1 MSDNTTLRNDGE
13 QRCSGRVSSS
23 FSICGTSRVTF
34 TRSLNSWIHSKQVRR
49 DFRLKRLISLWV
61 LMLHYNSISVISL
74 WWYLLVEGIS
84 IFEEIP
90 RQKKHIFI
98 HFTHQNTFYTMSY
111 AIRKRDLP
119 NAFASR
125 SLDPSSCRQ
134 SAVNINV
141 NCSFCIEKYLSWLRN
156 ST

>member
-1 MSDNTTLRNDGE
+1 LSDNTTLRNDGE

-90 RQKKHIFI
+90 CQKKNIFSSILHIKI
-98 HFTHQNTFYTMSY
+98 HFTQCHMLLGNVTFRM
-111 AIRKRDLP
+111 RLP
-119 NAFASR
+119 VVVWT
-125 SLDPSSCRQ
+125 P
-134 SAVNINV
+134 AVVGNP
-141 NCSFCIEKYLSWLRN
+141 L
-156 ST
+156 